1 MLEIY
6 LEKPVIEIPPE
17 KVIAHSDEIREVEC
31 VAKEGNPLPTFSWEY
46 KEENAE
52 TSWIPWNSEVRTYLM
67 NSGIFRTRSDI

>member
-1 MLEIY
+1 MLETY
-6 LEKPVIEIPPE
+6 LEKPVIEIPTE

-31 VAKEGNPLPTFSWEY
+31 MAKEGNPLPTFSWEY

-67 NSGIFRTRSDI
+67 NSGIFRTQSDI